1 MKIINLSKWFIMML
15 LLLTLTACSSYDT
28 LLEEPLQAK
37 QETAAVSIE
46 INPKINE
53 KANAPSDLDEIAV
66 KYVSAYDA
74 DTYTFQL
81 INSNDRSKI
90 KSLSKNNKNTIKVR
104 ALLVDASE
112 IKGKDD
118 KPEPFAIEARDAAR
132 ELLEQA
138 SNISLSYDIGARTD
152 HYDRNL
158 MYVKVDGILLSIP
171 LLEEGLLQIAY
182 VKPPNTKYLT
192 EYEKA
197 QEIAKAKNLGLWS
210 LNYK

>member
-1 MKIINLSKWFIMML
+1 MKYLNVSFIL
-15 LLLTLTACSSYDT
+15 LLLLFSLTACSSYDN
-28 LLEEPLQAK
+28 LLEEPLQSK

-46 INPKINE
+46 INPSIKN
-53 KANAPSDLDEIAV
+53 KANETSDSEEIAV

-81 INSNDRSKI
+81 IDSKDRSKI
-90 KSLSKNNKNTIKVR
+90 QSLSKNNKNTLKVR

-112 IKGKDD
+112 IKGKNG

-138 SNISLSYDIGARTD
+138 NSISLTYDIGARTD
-152 HYDRNL
+152 HYNRNL
-158 MYVKVDGILLSIP
+158 MYVKVDGVLLSIP
-171 LLEEGLLQIAY
+171 LLEKGLLQVAY
-182 VKPPNTKYLT
+182 VKPPNTKYLS

-197 QEIAKAKNLGLWS
+197 QEIAIEKNLGLWS
-210 LNYK
+210 LGYK